1 MLATA
6 LLCLVVG
13 VADGDTL
20 KVRCGEPGR
29 YEQLSIRLSA
39 IDAPEKA
46 QPFGDRSKRALS
58 DLCFEQRATIRP
70 VTKDRYGR
78 TVADVECRGR
88 DAGTEQIRAGM
99 AWVYVKYAAKYPQLY
114 PIERTARKAAI
125 GLWHDAQP
133 VTPWEW
139 RHLDR
144 SAGVAPVADG
154 VTCNVGP
161 KGGKFRLMANGKKRY
176 GCSVG

>member
-6 LLCLVVG
+6 LLCLVIG
-13 VADGDTL
+13 VADGDTIR
-20 KVRCGEPGR
+20 VRCGEPGR

-46 QPFGDRSKRALS
+46 QPFGDHSKRALS

-70 VTKDRYGR
+70 IATDRYGR

-88 DAGTEQIRAGM
+88 DAGTEQVRAGM
-99 AWVYVKYAAKYPQLY
+99 AWVYTKYAAAYPQLY
-114 PIERTARKAAI
+114 PIELAARRAAV

-133 VTPWEW
+133 VAPWEW
-139 RHLDR
+139 RQ
-144 SAGVAPVADG
+144 AGRKAALQPVADRPA
-154 VTCNVGP
+154 CVGQ
-161 KGGKFRLMANGKKRY
+161 RRCANG
-176 GCSVG
+176 S